1 MSRRPARPASRG
13 SVSAARRW
21 LRVASR
27 LPDIDVAERSF
38 WLARLYVEM
47 WRTDGS
53 VVRFEC
59 ARDYLL
65 DVQQA
70 LAVVGGS
77 RSVRRRAA
85 RLRRRVRAMQQEL
98 LGRPDRRAEAAR

>member
-1 MSRRPARPASRG
+1 MSPRPARPASRG
-13 SVSAARRW
+13 SATAARFW
-21 LRVASR
+21 LRAESR
-27 LPDIDVAERSF
+27 LPDIEVAEWAF
-38 WLARLYVEM
+38 WLAQQYLAM

-65 DVQQA
+65 YVQQA

-85 RLRRRVRAMQQEL
+85 RLRRRVRAMQQGL